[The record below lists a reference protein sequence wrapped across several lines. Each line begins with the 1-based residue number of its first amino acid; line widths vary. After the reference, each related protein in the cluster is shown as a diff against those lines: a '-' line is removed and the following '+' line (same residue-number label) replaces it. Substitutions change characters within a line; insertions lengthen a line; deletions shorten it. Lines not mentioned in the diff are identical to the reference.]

1 MFGLFN
7 LFKKKG
13 VVSNDSSC
21 TINISDEYITI
32 NGRNFE
38 VPMHVDGLIEVLGS
52 PRVIKCKTDKK
63 DRDFLE
69 KMHGEGMVTN
79 RVNYVW
85 DELGINCYT
94 MNGKIITCIGIE
106 LNHGTKYPQTPK
118 KVFTGT
124 LTICNRH
131 WLDAIRLGEDCEVL
145 QQLHLGGYTLT
156 AEYVDFDQDMATRDE
171 TSYTGIE
178 ISLKTEMDDMLNT

>member
-1 MFGLFN
+1 MFG

-13 VVSNDSSC
+13 VVRNDQSC
-21 TINISDEYITI
+21 TIDITESYITI

-38 VPMHVDGLIEVLGS
+38 VPMHIDPLIEVLGT
-52 PRVIKCKTDKK
+52 PRVIKFKTDAK
-63 DRDFLE
+63 DVEFLE

-85 DELGINCYT
+85 DDLGLNCYT
-94 MNGKIITCIGIE
+94 MNGKVLTCFGIE
-106 LNHGTKYPQTPK
+106 LNHGEKYPQTPK

-124 LTICNRH
+124 LTINGRP
-131 WLDAIRLGEDCEVL
+131 WLEEIQKGEDCEVL
-145 QQLHLGGYTLT
+145 QHVYLGNYIIT
-156 AEYVDFDQDMATRDE
+156 AEYVDFKQDMATRDE

-178 ISLKTEMDDMLNT
+178 ISPKTEMDGLLNI

>member
-1 MFGLFN
+1 MR
-7 LFKKKG
+7 
-13 VVSNDSSC
+13 NDSSC
-21 TINISDEYITI
+21 TVNITEEYITI

-38 VPMHVDGLIEVLGS
+38 VPMHIDPLIEVLGT
-52 PRVIKCKTDKK
+52 PRVIKCKTDEK
-63 DRDFLE
+63 DKEFLE

-94 MNGKIITCIGIE
+94 MNGKVLTCLGIE
-106 LNHGTKYPQTPK
+106 LNHGETYPQTPK

-124 LTICNRH
+124 LTINGRP
-131 WLDAIRLGEDCEVL
+131 WLEAVKEGKDCDVL
-145 QQLHLGGYTLT
+145 QQVSLGGYTLT
-156 AEYVDFDQDMATRDE
+156 AEYVDFEQDMATRDE

-178 ISLKTEMDDMLNT
+178 ISLKSKMDDLMDP